1 MITFFISYNVCPLH
15 TRNFFIKQHIN
26 NTKAKENDD
35 ENNGNKRTV
44 WVTLSYLGDIGDKM
58 KKPCFEKFQ

>member
-1 MITFFISYNVCPLH
+1 MCPLH

-58 KKPCFEKFQ
+58 KKTCFEKFQ